1 MKKLFAVLLMSSMCF
16 ALSAQ
21 QITMDKLPAA
31 VAGAFKAKF
40 PEAKQQSWEM
50 EKANVY
56 EAAFFNGKKRQ
67 TAQFDNTGKWL
78 ETETEINYS
87 EVPKAVDRTF
97 AKQFD
102 GFKVQVVNLVETP
115 DKGTLYELEVFKG
128 KENYEVLFSA
138 KGELIKKEAG
148 GQSE

>member
-1 MKKLFAVLLMSSMCF
+1 
-16 ALSAQ
+16 
-21 QITMDKLPAA
+21 
-31 VAGAFKAKF
+31 
-40 PEAKQQSWEM
+40 M

-56 EAAFFNGKKRQ
+56 QAAFFNGKKRQ

-87 EVPKAVDRTF
+87 ELPKAVDRAF

-102 GFKVQVVNLVETP
+102 GFKVQVINQVETP

-128 KENYEVLFSA
+128 RENYDVLFSA

-148 GQSE
+148 AQSE